1 MRILIIV
8 SSLLI
13 MAWVVVYV
21 TRHAWSE
28 PLQDYV
34 ANVAH
39 EAIHSDEPSG
49 PSFIKGFAGGVAKK
63 LIKLELNSL

>member
-8 SSLLI
+8 AVI
-13 MAWVVVYV
+13 IAMVVTVAYV

-28 PLQDYV
+28 ELQEYIAQTASD
-34 ANVAH
+34 
-39 EAIHSDEPSG
+39 AIHSSGPSE

-63 LIKLELNSL
+63 LIKLELNRI